1 MQNEQWVAWFLG
13 AFPDA
18 DCAAAALAAL
28 CALAS
33 MAVTATVHHG
43 QATFAQAW
51 ARRLGR

>member
-1 MQNEQWVAWFLG
+1 MPSERWVIWFLG

-33 MAVTATVHHG
+33 MAVMATVHHG
-43 QATFAQAW
+43 QATFAQAR